1 MPRSQPEI
9 YRRNDVSYLRLGLS
23 VISCVLNAHSGRY
36 ADALISYC
44 TSGKVGPGT
53 LQEVVLVSGTSVRG
67 GNVLRSCLAVA
78 AAAAAAAAVAAE
90 SADRR
95 QMSSAAETVRTVQ
108 RGPAAYN
115 KFRERSNGGFEIDR
129 CTQLDT
135 GWPQIDQWV
144 TGSAASAR
152 LTSQPRYFSGSS
164 RCRPEQV
171 CTLKIAYIES
181 AEQNRTAE
189 LNKISKL
196 TVKLQIIST
205 EHDCRM

>member
-1 MPRSQPEI
+1 
-9 YRRNDVSYLRLGLS
+9 

-53 LQEVVLVSGTSVRG
+53 LQEVVLVSGTSVRE

-78 AAAAAAAAVAAE
+78 TAAAAAE

-135 GWPQIDQWV
+135 G
-144 TGSAASAR
+144 
-152 LTSQPRYFSGSS
+152 
-164 RCRPEQV
+164 
-171 CTLKIAYIES
+171 
-181 AEQNRTAE
+181 
-189 LNKISKL
+189 
-196 TVKLQIIST
+196 
-205 EHDCRM
+205 

>member
-1 MPRSQPEI
+1 MAQTMPRSQPEI

-44 TSGKVGPGT
+44 TSGKVGPRT

-78 AAAAAAAAVAAE
+78 AAAAAAAAAVAAE

-108 RGPAAYN
+108 RGSAAYN
-115 KFRERSNGGFEIDR
+115 KFRERSNGVFEIDR

-135 GWPQIDQWV
+135 G
-144 TGSAASAR
+144 
-152 LTSQPRYFSGSS
+152 
-164 RCRPEQV
+164 
-171 CTLKIAYIES
+171 
-181 AEQNRTAE
+181 
-189 LNKISKL
+189 
-196 TVKLQIIST
+196 
-205 EHDCRM
+205 

>member
-1 MPRSQPEI
+1 MPRSQPKI
-9 YRRNDVSYLRLGLS
+9 YKRNDVSYLRLGLS

-53 LQEVVLVSGTSVRG
+53 LQELVLVSGTSVRE

-78 AAAAAAAAVAAE
+78 AAAAAAAE

-171 CTLKIAYIES
+171 CTLKIGYIES
-181 AEQNRTAE
+181 AEQSRMAE
-189 LNKISKL
+189 QNKISKL

>member
-1 MPRSQPEI
+1 M
-9 YRRNDVSYLRLGLS
+9 
-23 VISCVLNAHSGRY
+23 
-36 ADALISYC
+36 
-44 TSGKVGPGT
+44 
-53 LQEVVLVSGTSVRG
+53 VLVSGTSVRE

-135 GWPQIDQWV
+135 G
-144 TGSAASAR
+144 
-152 LTSQPRYFSGSS
+152 
-164 RCRPEQV
+164 
-171 CTLKIAYIES
+171 
-181 AEQNRTAE
+181 
-189 LNKISKL
+189 
-196 TVKLQIIST
+196 
-205 EHDCRM
+205 